1 MVSWT
6 PLSPSISQNGGR
18 WTRSNSFGKSW
29 QGQEV
34 KRPRDQQTLVQKAAE
49 TDQLLT
55 GPFKYFLC
63 FQGEKKNIQTEADK
77 WEKIFFQFRVSWLEQ
92 LERCWVTWSHC
103 QLLRFLLLLLL
114 LLLHHHLVFWFPN
127 VFFFTPFIFD
137 DFFFSSTFDNL
148 FEFVDYEWV
157 NDWALFVVYL
167 SRFAIIQKWSKMN
180 HSVLDMLI
188 CDNEH
193 DFCLWILIPSKF
205 IKIELEGLDDW
216 NLF

>member
-63 FQGEKKNIQTEADK
+63 FQGEKKISKQKLTSERK
-77 WEKIFFQFRVSWLEQ
+77 FFSNFEYLDWSSWKGVES
-92 LERCWVTWSHC
+92 RGHTVNC
-103 QLLRFLLLLLL
+103 F
-114 LLLHHHLVFWFPN
+114 
-127 VFFFTPFIFD
+127 VFFF
-137 DFFFSSTFDNL
+137 FFFFFFFIILSFGSRMYFFLPHSFSTISSFLRLLTICLSLLIMNEWMIGHSLWYTFLDLLL
-148 FEFVDYEWV
+148 FRSEVKWTI
-157 NDWALFVVYL
+157 
-167 SRFAIIQKWSKMN
+167 RF
-180 HSVLDMLI
+180 
-188 CDNEH
+188 
-193 DFCLWILIPSKF
+193 
-205 IKIELEGLDDW
+205 
-216 NLF
+216 